1 MKKSFLVLAIAAA
14 VGLPAN
20 PIFSQQKEGS
30 PAMERHGMMGE
41 DMHHGSMMCPMMGM
55 GGMGMMGGMM
65 GGMGGGDP
73 AMMGQMMQMRVK

>member
-1 MKKSFLVLAIAAA
+1 MKKLFLVLAIAAA

-55 GGMGMMGGMM
+55 GGHGNDGRHGPWRPRDD
-65 GGMGGGDP
+65 GADDADEG
-73 AMMGQMMQMRVK
+73 